1 MCYSHNVTK
10 RGSVHKQA
18 RVSTGGHVAAARHSP
33 DFVEAPSG
41 FKFQRNHVICYFFVC
56 IFFSFFLQNVGHY
69 KSFVRCVP
77 KQNTPLADLGNAFLH
92 LHSTRFFTTTTQ
104 NNRRSRRGIG
114 ARHRRSPLVYEACP
128 HPARGWGLAALPH
141 RGIRLTTLDFG
152 NTCAV

>member
-1 MCYSHNVTK
+1 MCYSHNVSK

-18 RVSTGGHVAAARHSP
+18 RVTTGGHVAAARHSP

-41 FKFQRNHVICYFFVC
+41 FKFQRNHVICVICNVFYYYV
-56 IFFSFFLQNVGHY
+56 FFSARHY
-69 KSFVRCVP
+69 FSFVRCAP
-77 KQNTPLADLGNAFLH
+77 EQSTALADLGNAFLH

-128 HPARGWGLAALPH
+128 HPARGWGLAARPH
-141 RGIRLTTLDFG
+141 RGIRLTTLYFG
-152 NTCAV
+152 NTCSV